1 MTTVV
6 FVPLVLLR
14 RRLGAERRVGLAPPG
29 HLIWGADD
37 PFQGPERGQ
46 RMADRTG
53 ARLTVLE
60 GCGHRWQVERPDEG
74 VAVMREFWAR
84 VDDAIAVA
92 S

>member
-1 MTTVV
+1 
-6 FVPLVLLR
+6 
-14 RRLGAERRVGLAPPG
+14 
-29 HLIWGADD
+29 
-37 PFQGPERGQ
+37 
-46 RMADRTG
+46 MADRTG